1 MGAGA
6 ISPNGHVAEAL
17 NFWTCISAMCAVCA
31 CISTVY
37 YLRVKEKY
45 LEKANEDY
53 ADEIRA
59 KNRVPAKKKQDLEI
73 MLRKMQS
80 EVNEIKSVFKAEPK
94 SLKNKEEKKKN

>member
-1 MGAGA
+1 
-6 ISPNGHVAEAL
+6 
-17 NFWTCISAMCAVCA
+17 MCAVCA

-80 EVNEIKSVFKAEPK
+80 EVVACSCERATCGVLSVCLCAYVRVYVV
-94 SLKNKEEKKKN
+94 SV